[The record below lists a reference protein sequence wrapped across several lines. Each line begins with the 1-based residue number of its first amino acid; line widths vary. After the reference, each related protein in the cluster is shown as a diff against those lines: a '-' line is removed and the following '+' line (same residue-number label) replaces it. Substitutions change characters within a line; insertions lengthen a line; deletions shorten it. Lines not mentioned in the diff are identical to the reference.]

1 MKQFFKIFFACLL
14 AIVSSFLLVFLFF
27 AIMVAATGS
36 KEEVVVKSNSVLTI
50 DLSDMFP
57 EQTKENSFGFLSGDD
72 QQSTGLNDLLASI
85 QQAKTDDKIKGIYV
99 KMNIS
104 PNGWATLHELHQALL
119 DFKTSKKFVLSYG
132 EIADQ
137 KSVYISTACDQAY
150 IHPQGGAEYK
160 GLAIVG
166 MFFKGTLDKLDIQT
180 EAFHCGQFKGAH
192 EPYSRTNFSEANK
205 AQLQALLNDLNSELL
220 MALSKKSGKDTA
232 TISSLMNAGSVRFP
246 MDAVRQG
253 FMDGVVYS
261 DSIESMMKKRLA
273 IKSDAKINYV
283 GVSDYASSIT
293 KKTSGDK
300 IAILYAEGG
309 IADGEGNDEGVYS
322 KDMVKEIRKI
332 AKDKSIKGL
341 VLRVN
346 SPGGSALASDVIYHE
361 LEVLHRS
368 IPIIV
373 SMGNYA
379 ASGGYYIACASDSL
393 IADKN
398 TLTGSIGV
406 VGVLMNVGDFYKNK
420 LGITTDVIK
429 TSNYADFPNLTRP
442 MTDLERG
449 WIQSYLDTTYN
460 RFKGLVAKNRKMTPE
475 AIEALAQGHVY
486 TGTTALQLKLVD
498 ALGTKQRAIESAAKM
513 AKLSNYAVVEYPK
526 PVDQF
531 EELLSNLMGKKR
543 EEAALKKMLGDDYVM
558 YKEIQK
564 IKNQQ
569 NSIQMIMP
577 WKMDIK

>member
-1 MKQFFKIFFACLL
+1 
-14 AIVSSFLLVFLFF
+14 
-27 AIMVAATGS
+27 
-36 KEEVVVKSNSVLTI
+36 
-50 DLSDMFP
+50 
-57 EQTKENSFGFLSGDD
+57 
-72 QQSTGLNDLLASI
+72 
-85 QQAKTDDKIKGIYV
+85 
-99 KMNIS
+99 
-104 PNGWATLHELHQALL
+104 
-119 DFKTSKKFVLSYG
+119 
-132 EIADQ
+132 
-137 KSVYISTACDQAY
+137 
-150 IHPQGGAEYK
+150 
-160 GLAIVG
+160 
-166 MFFKGTLDKLDIQT
+166 
-180 EAFHCGQFKGAH
+180 
-192 EPYSRTNFSEANK
+192 
-205 AQLQALLNDLNSELL
+205 
-220 MALSKKSGKDTA
+220 
-232 TISSLMNAGSVRFP
+232 
-246 MDAVRQG
+246 
-253 FMDGVVYS
+253 
-261 DSIESMMKKRLA
+261 MKKRLA

-429 TSNYADFPNLTRP
+429 TSNY
-442 MTDLERG
+442 
-449 WIQSYLDTTYN
+449 
-460 RFKGLVAKNRKMTPE
+460 GLCDV
-475 AIEALAQGHVY
+475 
-486 TGTTALQLKLVD
+486 
-498 ALGTKQRAIESAAKM
+498 QRNS
-513 AKLSNYAVVEYPK
+513 
-526 PVDQF
+526 
-531 EELLSNLMGKKR
+531 
-543 EEAALKKMLGDDYVM
+543 
-558 YKEIQK
+558 
-564 IKNQQ
+564 KNQEPAEFYS
-569 NSIQMIMP
+569 N
-577 WKMDIK
+577 DHALEDGY